1 MDMEGWH
8 LAAIAALLLSDRKM
22 RSLHICVR
30 PLQSVRSTLMGNA
43 KASERENGQTV
54 RLSRFFC
61 IIHLTIVVSRDD
73 IFSI

>member
-30 PLQSVRSTLMGNA
+30 PLQSVRSTPMGIA
-43 KASERENGQTV
+43 KASISGTGRQYG
-54 RLSRFFC
+54 SHAFF
-61 IIHLTIVVSRDD
+61 V
-73 IFSI
+73 